1 MNKFEKR
8 IFGVAIIF
16 IVIYLG
22 AIIVS
27 INSKPDNKKIDSK
40 IESVQIKSG
49 EETFVLAELFLPMVI
64 ISVMALSFILIRK
77 KNARTIKM
85 MDKEEEADDKKG
97 EDNITP

>member
-1 MNKFEKR
+1 MKKLEKK

-16 IVIYLG
+16 IIIYLG

-27 INSKPDNKKIDSK
+27 INSKPDKNSTDLK

-64 ISVMALSFILIRK
+64 IAVMALSFILIRK
-77 KNARTIKM
+77 KNTRTIKM
-85 MDKEEEADDKKG
+85 LDKEEEADQTD
-97 EDNITP
+97 DTTP